1 MSIKQDIFQ
10 DDNQPAVNA
19 DWLNSVTNEV
29 NNFIRPFVISLL
41 NGDNTQFLEAI
52 LKAILGK
59 LFCKLDPSSTGT
71 QYNLVFNEPL
81 LNILPEPMNYFDG
94 MVLWINNTIQNT
106 GLAKVNLLNK
116 GSKDIFRQDGTPIQS
131 GDLKI
136 GLLALIY
143 DESLN
148 GFKKCNIV

>member
-10 DDNQPAVNA
+10 DDNQPPVDA
-19 DWLNSVTNEV
+19 DWLNSVTAEI
-29 NNFIRPFVISLL
+29 NNVIRPFVEMLL
-41 NGDNTQFLEAI
+41 DGDNTQLFEVFL
-52 LKAILGK
+52 KGILGK
-59 LFCKLDPSSTGT
+59 LSCKLDSSSTST
-71 QYNLVFNEPL
+71 QYNLTFSEASISL
-81 LNILPEPMNYFDG
+81 LPQTMNYFDG